1 MLRSLLPIT
10 LLALAA
16 CKGDD
21 PGPAATDPAPSTSR
35 VQRALPKP
43 GEVWGRD
50 LATALALDEHELCH
64 ELGTADCIREA
75 HRVTLGGV
83 EAERLGIDDPLEN
96 ALVSAPIAIDRVAIS
111 ACGERFDRDKA
122 GSPVLFGPVLDT
134 DTPASRQLVS
144 EQLVRS
150 VLARHPTRSDLDA
163 LEGLH
168 ATLEPVSSDLVRD
181 WAVGACV
188 VVATSTEALFY

>member
-1 MLRSLLPIT
+1 MCCFTWHTRLLSRTAKRPRRQTLRGT
-10 LLALAA
+10 VLA
-16 CKGDD
+16 
-21 PGPAATDPAPSTSR
+21 
-35 VQRALPKP
+35 
-43 GEVWGRD
+43 
-50 LATALALDEHELCH
+50 
-64 ELGTADCIREA
+64 
-75 HRVTLGGV
+75 
-83 EAERLGIDDPLEN
+83 N
-96 ALVSAPIAIDRVAIS
+96 
-111 ACGERFDRDKA
+111 
-122 GSPVLFGPVLDT
+122 
-134 DTPASRQLVS
+134 QLVS